1 MTFSKRGLQADVV
14 ESYSPPFMETG
25 TSRKRQ
31 IAEFYKEEFLRHKCR
46 LEWQRPFFQE
56 KTYEEIESV
65 LNRII
70 DEMEKI
76 CEVENFEELASHL
89 LHRID
94 VVTNL
99 SSSKLDPVYR
109 IH

>member
-1 MTFSKRGLQADVV
+1 MNG
-14 ESYSPPFMETG
+14 SYSPPFMGIAET
-25 TSRKRQ
+25 RKKQ
-31 IAEFYKEEFLRHKCR
+31 IAAFYKEEFLRHKCR
-46 LEWQRPFFQE
+46 LECQRPFFQE

-70 DEMEKI
+70 DEMDKI

-99 SSSKLDPVYR
+99 SASKVNPIYR

>member
-1 MTFSKRGLQADVV
+1 MAAEAGA
-14 ESYSPPFMETG
+14 
-25 TSRKRQ
+25 RKQ
-31 IAEFYKEEFLRHKCR
+31 ISDFYREEFLRHKLR
-46 LEWQRPFFQE
+46 LEVQRPFFAD

-65 LNRII
+65 LDRILAEI
-70 DEMEKI
+70 DKI

-99 SSSKLDPVYR
+99 STSKIDPAYR
-109 IH
+109 VH

>member
-1 MTFSKRGLQADVV
+1 MAG
-14 ESYSPPFMETG
+14 YSPRFMEIEG
-25 TSRKRQ
+25 RKKRQ
-31 IAEFYKEEFLRHKCR
+31 IADFYKEEFLRHKCR
-46 LEWQRPFFQE
+46 LECQRPFFQE

-65 LNRII
+65 QNRII
-70 DEMEKI
+70 DEMDKI

-99 SSSKLDPVYR
+99 SSSKVNPIYR

>member
-1 MTFSKRGLQADVV
+1 MER
-14 ESYSPPFMETG
+14 YIPPFME
-25 TSRKRQ
+25 
-31 IAEFYKEEFLRHKCR
+31 IAEVKKKHIAAFYKEEFLRHKCR
-46 LEWQRPFFQE
+46 LECQRPFFQE

-70 DEMEKI
+70 DEMDKI

-89 LHRID
+89 LHCID

-99 SSSKLDPVYR
+99 SSSKVNPIYR

>member
-1 MTFSKRGLQADVV
+1 MER
-14 ESYSPPFMETG
+14 YIPPFME
-25 TSRKRQ
+25 
-31 IAEFYKEEFLRHKCR
+31 IAEVKKKHIAAFYKEEFLRHKCR
-46 LEWQRPFFQE
+46 LECQRPFFQE

-70 DEMEKI
+70 DEMDKI

-94 VVTNL
+94 IVTNL
-99 SSSKLDPVYR
+99 SSSKVNPIYR

>member
-1 MTFSKRGLQADVV
+1 MAIAEVK
-14 ESYSPPFMETG
+14 
-25 TSRKRQ
+25 KKQ
-31 IAEFYKEEFLRHKCR
+31 IAAFYKEEFLRHKCR
-46 LEWQRPFFQE
+46 LECQRTFFQE

-70 DEMEKI
+70 DEMDKI
-76 CEVENFEELASHL
+76 CEVDNFEELASHL

-99 SSSKLDPVYR
+99 SSSKVDPVYR

>member
-1 MTFSKRGLQADVV
+1 MRD
-14 ESYSPPFMETG
+14 FMKSEE
-25 TSRKRQ
+25 RKRKR
-31 IAEFYKEEFLRHKCR
+31 ISDFYKEEFLRHKCR
-46 LEWQRPFFQE
+46 LECQRPFFQE

-70 DEMEKI
+70 DEMDKI
-76 CEVENFEELASHL
+76 CEVDNFEELASHL

-99 SSSKLDPVYR
+99 SSSKVDPVYR

>member
-1 MTFSKRGLQADVV
+1 MPAIMEVQEQKKRH
-14 ESYSPPFMETG
+14 
-25 TSRKRQ
+25 

-46 LEWQRPFFQE
+46 LELQRPFFVE
-56 KTYEEIESV
+56 KTYEEIEGV

-70 DEMEKI
+70 EEMERI
-76 CEVENFEELASHL
+76 CEVDNFEQVASHL

-99 SSSKLDPVYR
+99 SLSKVNPIYR

>member
-1 MTFSKRGLQADVV
+1 MG
-14 ESYSPPFMETG
+14 SYIPPFMETPE
-25 TSRKRQ
+25 TRKKQ
-31 IAEFYKEEFLRHKCR
+31 IADFYKEEFLRHKGR
-46 LEWQRPFFQE
+46 LECQRPFFQE

-70 DEMEKI
+70 DEMDKI

-99 SSSKLDPVYR
+99 SSSKVNPVYR

>member
-1 MTFSKRGLQADVV
+1 MTFSERSLRVSGIRVIV
-14 ESYSPPFMETG
+14 PPFMEAEE
-25 TSRKRQ
+25 SKRKR
-31 IAEFYKEEFLRHKCR
+31 IADFYKEEFLRHRCR
-46 LEWQRPFFQE
+46 LECQRPFFQE

-70 DEMEKI
+70 DEMDRI

-99 SSSKLDPVYR
+99 SSSKVDPIYR

>member
-1 MTFSKRGLQADVV
+1 MQIED
-14 ESYSPPFMETG
+14 
-25 TSRKRQ
+25 RKRKQ
-31 IAEFYKEEFLRHKCR
+31 IADFYKEEFLRHKCR
-46 LEWQRPFFQE
+46 LEVQRPFFQE

-70 DEMEKI
+70 DEMDKI
-76 CEVENFEELASHL
+76 CEVENFEELASNL
-89 LHRID
+89 LQRID

-99 SSSKLDPVYR
+99 SSSKVNPTYR

>member
-1 MTFSKRGLQADVV
+1 M
-14 ESYSPPFMETG
+14 PPFMELEIQ
-25 TSRKRQ
+25 KKKQ
-31 IAEFYKEEFLRHKCR
+31 IADFYKEEFLRHKYR
-46 LEWQRPFFQE
+46 LELQRPFFTE
-56 KTYEEIESV
+56 KTYDDIESV

-76 CEVENFEELASHL
+76 CDVENFQELASHL

-94 VVTNL
+94 IVTNL
-99 SSSKLDPVYR
+99 SSSKVNPNYR